1 MAYLTP
7 TTVTVFAVLLY
18 RSTFVMCPV
27 LKLYLNLL
35 QNSIM
40 CLENSGGAGR
50 IGVHRRESRSSALA
64 YGLSTV
70 GLNE

>member
-1 MAYLTP
+1 
-7 TTVTVFAVLLY
+7 
-18 RSTFVMCPV
+18 
-27 LKLYLNLL
+27 
-35 QNSIM
+35 M

-70 GLNE
+70 GLNEWMNEFICQHRNKNNIETELKKYKVSTGNQGRQCLH